1 MIFQNRRIVLLFC
14 ENNELFYRM
23 KIELWMIGKTNFDY
37 LSEGITL
44 YEKRLKHYLNFEL
57 VILPDVKIG
66 KKESIAQIKIKEGEA
81 LLSKCSDSDYLILL
95 DDKGKQYT
103 SEAFA
108 LQMERY
114 LQMSVKKVV
123 FIIGGAYGFSEEVY
137 QRANAKIS
145 LSTMTF
151 SHQMVRLIFVEQLYR
166 AMTILKNEPYH
177 HP

>member
-1 MIFQNRRIVLLFC
+1 
-14 ENNELFYRM
+14 M
-23 KIELWMIGKTNFDY
+23 KIELWVIGKTNFDY
-37 LSEGITL
+37 LVEGTEI

-57 VILPDVKIG
+57 VVFPDVKLG
-66 KKESIAQIKIKEGEA
+66 KKESVAQIKMKEGEA
-81 LLSKCSDSDYLILL
+81 LLSKCNDSDYLILL
-95 DDKGKQYT
+95 DDKGKQYS

-108 LQMERY
+108 QQMERY
-114 LQMSVKKVV
+114 LQMSVKRIV

-137 QRANAKIS
+137 QRASTKIS
-145 LSTMTF
+145 LSAMTF